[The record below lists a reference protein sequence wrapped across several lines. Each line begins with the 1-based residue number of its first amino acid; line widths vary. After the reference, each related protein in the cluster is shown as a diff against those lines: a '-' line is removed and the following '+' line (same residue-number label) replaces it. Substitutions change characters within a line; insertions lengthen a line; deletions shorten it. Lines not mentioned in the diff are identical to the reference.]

1 MYVIK
6 MGGAAGVDADALCED
21 VAASWRDRK
30 PLVLV
35 HGGSD
40 ETNQL
45 AERLGHS
52 PRFVTSVSGHTSR
65 LTDRQTL
72 EIFSMA
78 TALINRRLV
87 ERLQSLGVNAIGLS
101 GVDGRLIIARRKE
114 AIRIIENNRQRIIR
128 DDWTGTP
135 EKVNAELLSQLLDK
149 GYLPVVAPL
158 GVSPAGEMLNLDGDR
173 AAAIIAAGL
182 SAEVLLLLTNVAG
195 LLGNYPDEST
205 LIRHVRRDELES
217 VAAGVA
223 AGRMRKKILGAS
235 EALKGGVARVV
246 IADGRRHAPVARALS
261 GEGTTIE

>member
-6 MGGAAGVDADALCED
+6 MGGAVDVDAEVLCED
-21 VAASWRDRK
+21 VAALWRDRQRMI
-30 PLVLV
+30 LV

-40 ETNQL
+40 ETNRL
-45 AERLGHS
+45 AERLGHP

-65 LTDRQTL
+65 VTDRETL

-101 GVDGRLIIARRKE
+101 GIDGRLIEARRKE
-114 AIRIIENNRQRIIR
+114 AIRVIENNRQRVIR

-135 EKVNAELLSQLLDK
+135 ERVNGTLLQQLLDA

-158 GVSPAGEMLNLDGDR
+158 AISPAGEMLNIDGDR
-173 AAAIIAAGL
+173 AAAIIAQSL
-182 SAEVLLLLTNVAG
+182 HAEVLLLLTNVAG
-195 LLGNYPDEST
+195 LLRKYPDEST

-217 VAAGVA
+217 VAGVA
-223 AGRMRKKILGAS
+223 EGRMRKKIMGAS
-235 EALKGGVARVV
+235 EALMGGVARVI
-246 IADGRRHAPVARALS
+246 IADGRRRAPIAAALS
-261 GEGTTIE
+261 GEGTIIE